1 MLGANLQQGQVL
13 LISAELGQVDAVR
26 AVATAA
32 YQRGAK
38 FVEVAYFDPYVKR
51 ARIEHADESTLSFV
65 PEWIGESRLAH
76 AAGHGA
82 RISFGGVTVPNLLSG
97 LDPNRLGQDQLP
109 RLKEGMRIIAD
120 RTTNWT
126 IVPVPHPEWAKLV
139 YPGLAPDEAY
149 EKLWL
154 TIEHILRLDE
164 PDPAAAWKE
173 RMAALNESARRIT
186 QRRFDAIH
194 LEGPGTDLTLGL
206 FRSGTFWA
214 ADFSTIDGLSHYP
227 NLPTEEVFT
236 TPDPLRAEG
245 HVMSTKPLVLTDGTI
260 VRGLRVRFEGGRAVE
275 IQADENGP
283 ALEARLRVDDGAT
296 RLGELALVDGHGRI
310 GPLDTVF
317 YDTLIDE
324 NAASHIALGS
334 AYPFLLEDESDRA
347 RANVSVTHVDFMIG
361 STALDVTGITTA
373 GERVPVLRD
382 GDWQI

>member
-245 HVMSTKPLVLTDGTI
+245 HVTSTKPLVLTDGTI